1 MSSNGSPTSFM
12 TTSPPSTKSNILHS
26 RSFILFRGHTFL
38 HWLNLR
44 PFSNMFISRGSDLN
58 LQDIWSLKRGD
69 SIQISALSP
78 HMKSCK
84 LTCTRCTT
92 AEFVQCIDSRA
103 ITCSSRFCSIY
114 QFPEQLLRA
123 VTGALQATAKRGGR
137 DPNDPRNDLSRLPVN
152 LKSTPLFT
160 FRISPEMI
168 SAEYLS
174 KFLV

>member
-1 MSSNGSPTSFM
+1 MIPF
-12 TTSPPSTKSNILHS
+12 KYL
-26 RSFILFRGHTFL
+26 LF
-38 HWLNLR
+38 
-44 PFSNMFISRGSDLN
+44 
-58 LQDIWSLKRGD
+58 
-69 SIQISALSP
+69 SP
-78 HMKSCK
+78 HLKLCK

-174 KFLV
+174 KFLVWKKKEIVLVFLSPGQLKNDLSRVSVKVLSFRFYNTSDNFSYIFFKTWTTPEITSANSQS